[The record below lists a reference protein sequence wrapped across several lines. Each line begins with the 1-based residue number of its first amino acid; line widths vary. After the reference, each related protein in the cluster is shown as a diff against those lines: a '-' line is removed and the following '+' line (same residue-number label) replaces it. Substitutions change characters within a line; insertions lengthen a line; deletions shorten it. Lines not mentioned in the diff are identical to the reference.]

1 VDRGGNLAE
10 PDFRGLPRIP
20 DPDLGAGPEQQSPVV
35 LVYSDPTFP
44 DRTDAFLAGEAG
56 AVLEQLTGALGAL
69 TRMGAD
75 RVVMCCMTIHH
86 LLPQLPDELRASVVS
101 LLDVCFDSL
110 ARAGGR
116 HLLISSTGTRRLRL
130 FEGHAR
136 WEELS
141 RHVVLPDEGDQ
152 YRIHRDLIYP
162 IKNNPDLRELT
173 PLLESLLAKYRVDSF
188 IAGCSEIH
196 MLAKHFLASGNRSS
210 KHRAIDPLAILAHDW
225 AQTGMKPGLSEPVT
239 ARGRALA

>member
-1 VDRGGNLAE
+1 VFGVLGGMGPLASAE
-10 PDFRGLPRIP
+10 FLRTIYEYSLR
-20 DPDLGAGPEQQSPVV
+20 GPEQQSPVV

-56 AVLEQLTGALGAL
+56 VVLEQLTGALGAL
-69 TRMGAD
+69 TRMGAG

-130 FEGHAR
+130 FERHAR

-196 MLAKHFLASGNRSS
+196 LLAKHYEAGGGRR
-210 KHRAIDPLAILAHDW
+210 KYGCIDPLSVIARELA
-225 AQTGMKPGLSEPVT
+225 QECT
-239 ARGRALA
+239 